1 MKDHL
6 LTLLEWNTQDITKTL
21 ELAKDSKKNPLAYR
35 PLEGKS
41 IALYFEKPSLR
52 TITTFQ
58 VGIHQLGGQVIH
70 LDKDSIGLGKRESI
84 QDVSQC
90 LGRWIHGLVI
100 RCFEQNLVE
109 QLSQNTG
116 FPIINALTDDY
127 HPCQAL
133 ALAQTLNEHWNEQ
146 LEGKTIVFVG
156 DGNNVAVSIAIIAA
170 HLGMNFC
177 LSHPESYAIKPE
189 IQKQIE
195 NTFASSSSSFYI
207 ENDPKKAVSK
217 ANLIYADVWASM
229 GQEDETE
236 ERAKIFAPYQV
247 NQQLVDLAPEGCL
260 VSHCLPAHR
269 GEEITSEVVDADYC
283 ICFDEAEN
291 RLHAQ
296 KGVLRHLYPNN

>member
-1 MKDHL
+1 MQNHL
-6 LTLLEWNTQDITKTL
+6 LTLLEWTTQDIKKTL
-21 ELAKDSKKNPLAYR
+21 ELAKSSKENPLDYR

-58 VGIHQLGGQVIH
+58 VGIHQLGGQVIQ
-70 LDKDSIGLGKRESI
+70 LDKSSIGLGKRESI
-84 QDVSQC
+84 EDVSRC
-90 LGRWIHGLVI
+90 LSRWIHGLVVC
-100 RCFEQNLVE
+100 CFDQELIE
-109 QLSQNTG
+109 KLSQNTN
-116 FPIINALTDDY
+116 FPIINALTDDF

-133 ALAQTLNEHWNEQ
+133 ALAQTLDEHWKGQ
-146 LEGKTIVFVG
+146 LQGKTLVFVG
-156 DGNNVAVSIAIIAA
+156 DGNNVAISIAIIAA

-177 LSHPESYAIKPE
+177 LSHPDGYAIPTKILTQVE
-189 IQKQIE
+189 SVFEDKKSE
-195 NTFASSSSSFYI
+195 FYI
-207 ENDPKKAVSK
+207 EQDPRKAVSK

-236 ERAKIFAPYQV
+236 KRAEIFAPYQV
-247 NQQLVDLAPEGCL
+247 NQELVDLAPEGCL

-283 ICFDEAEN
+283 VCFDEAEN

-296 KGVLRHLYPNN
+296 KGVLRYLYS

>member
-6 LTLLEWNTQDITKTL
+6 LTLLEWTTQDIEKTL
-21 ELAKDSKKNPLAYR
+21 DLAKDSKKKPLAYR

-84 QDVSQC
+84 QDVSKC
-90 LGRWIHGLVI
+90 LSRWIHGLVV
-100 RCFEQNLVE
+100 RCFEQDLVK
-109 QLSQNTG
+109 QLSQNTV

-146 LEGKTIVFVG
+146 LKGKTIVFVG
-156 DGNNVAVSIAIIAA
+156 DGNNVAVSIAIMAA

-177 LSHPESYAIKPE
+177 LSHPEGYAIKPE
-189 IQKQIE
+189 IQAKVE
-195 NTFASSSSSFYI
+195 SVFESRESSFSI
-207 ENDPKKAVSK
+207 EKDPQKAVSQ

-236 ERAKIFAPYQV
+236 ERAKVFTPYQI
-247 NQQLVDLAPEGCL
+247 NQKLVDLAPKGCL

-269 GEEITSEVVDADYC
+269 GEEITSEVVDSDYC

-296 KGVLRHLYPNN
+296 KGVLRHLYV